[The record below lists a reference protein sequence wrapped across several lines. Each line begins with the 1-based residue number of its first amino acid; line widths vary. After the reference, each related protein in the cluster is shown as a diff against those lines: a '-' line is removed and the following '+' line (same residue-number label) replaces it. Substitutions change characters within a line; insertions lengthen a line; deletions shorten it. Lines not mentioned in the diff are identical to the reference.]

1 MLNLLVMYYIM
12 FIFMVFLYSNMIMIW
27 FFMEMSSMIFYIML
41 NKLNNNKEINIIY
54 FIIQEMSSIMMI
66 YMYMINNLFLLNFFI
81 LLKMGVP
88 PMHNWLLKISIF
100 LNWKILYMVMNF
112 QKIIPL
118 NFIYM
123 YMCNSWSMMI
133 MLNLFMTTFFLFN
146 AFNNKYLYSIISL
159 NSLSWIILLMFFN
172 KMFMLI
178 YMFFYFF
185 FNFFFLK
192 EFMNLN
198 SKNFFN
204 ILTFKMLFFF
214 ILLNM
219 ISFPPTIMFFLKIKI
234 IFLLKYYNLTKFML
248 ISLIIIMLVFST
260 MFFMFFL
267 NHFFVTK
274 WNKEKIN
281 MKLNM
286 IIYFNLMLMFL

>member
-146 AFNNKYLYSIISL
+146 ALNNKYLYSIISL

-260 MFFMFFL
+260 TFFMFFL

>member
-146 AFNNKYLYSIISL
+146 ALNNKYLYSIISL

>member
-146 AFNNKYLYSIISL
+146 ALNNKYLYSIISL

-248 ISLIIIMLVFST
+248 ISLIIIMLVFYT

>member
-1 MLNLLVMYYIM
+1 MLNLLLMYYFM
-12 FIFMVFLYSNMIMIW
+12 FIFMVFMYSNMIMIW
-27 FFMEMSSMIFYIML
+27 FYMEMSSMMFYIML

-133 MLNLFMTTFFLFN
+133 ILNLFMTTFFLFN

-172 KMFMLI
+172 KMFMLM
-178 YMFFYFF
+178 YLLMYFY

-192 EFMNLN
+192 SLMNNN

-204 ILTFKMLFFF
+204 MLNFKMLFFF
-214 ILLNM
+214 VLLNM
-219 ISFPPTIMFFLKIKI
+219 ISFPPTIMFLLKIKI
-234 IFLLKYYNLTKFML
+234 IFLLKIYNLTKFIL
-248 ISLIIIMLVFST
+248 IFMIFIMLVFS
-260 MFFMFFL
+260 MVFFMFFL
-267 NHFFVTK
+267 NHFFVMG
-274 WNKEKIN
+274 WLKEKIN
-281 MKLNM
+281 IKFNM
-286 IIYFNLMLMFL
+286 ILYFNLMFMFL

>member
-1 MLNLLVMYYIM
+1 MLNLLIIYYIL
-12 FIFMVFLYSNMIMIW
+12 FILMVFLYSNMMMIW
-27 FFMEMSSMIFYIML
+27 FYMEMSSMMFYIML

-54 FIIQEMSSIMMI
+54 FIIQEISSIMMV
-66 YMYMINNLFLLNFFI
+66 YMYMINSLYLLNFFI

-100 LNWKILYMVMNF
+100 LNWKILFVVMNF

-118 NFIYM
+118 NFVYM

-133 MLNLFMTTFFLFN
+133 ILNLSMTTFFLFN
-146 AFNNKYLYSIISL
+146 AFNNKYLYSVISL

-178 YMFFYFF
+178 YLFFYFF
-185 FNFFFLK
+185 LNFFFVK
-192 EFMNLN
+192 ELMNSN

-204 ILTFKMLFFF
+204 ILKFKTMFFF

-219 ISFPPTIMFFLKIKI
+219 ISFPPTLMFMMKMKI
-234 IFLLKYYNLTKFML
+234 IFLMNLYNLTKFLL
-248 ISLIIIMLVFST
+248 IFMISIMLVFSLV
-260 MFFMFFL
+260 FFLFFL
-267 NHFFVTK
+267 NHFFIFS
-274 WNKEKIN
+274 WEKEKFNIK
-281 MKLNM
+281 MSM
-286 IIYFNLMLMFL
+286 MIYFHFLLILI

>member
-146 AFNNKYLYSIISL
+146 ALNNKYLYSIISL

-267 NHFFVTK
+267 NHFFITK

>member
-146 AFNNKYLYSIISL
+146 ALNNKYLYSIISL

-267 NHFFVTK
+267 NHFFITK

-281 MKLNM
+281 MKLSM